1 MFRELGIGENLFAE
15 FQSISVLLV
24 FITSLRTYE
33 RKNLNTKHKKQTK
46 KRDQVFKLRKCTIII
61 IIIILNSGRNTS
73 QIFG

>member
-33 RKNLNTKHKKQTK
+33 RKNLNTKQNKQKKK
-46 KRDQVFKLRKCTIII
+46 KREGEKKKVISASVVTVKLRCVM
-61 IIIILNSGRNTS
+61 LWDAV
-73 QIFG
+73 